1 MSFTAVVGKEL
12 IELAEKSGL
21 IEEER
26 TILATYIHPT
36 EDETDTDTNV
46 IPIETSL
53 SDEKKIEVANDI
65 EQQSDNID
73 DDGSVDSDKVASPTK
88 IPEEEKSKDKEPE
101 QDTVSVKSQNSTN
114 DPEKVRNRFS
124 ETYSRFQIEEAKA
137 TSRAKLG
144 LAFEMLEMMRERG
157 LKCDPAAYQC
167 LIDACG
173 RCGDT
178 DRATKLLA
186 RMHEDGIVADG
197 VVYSCLVSAFSTETA
212 WRKVSGESN
221 EDLPGRFNF

>member
-21 IEEER
+21 DEEER
-26 TILATYIHPT
+26 TILSTYIHPS
-36 EDETDTDTNV
+36 EDEADADMKPV
-46 IPIETSL
+46 ETSF
-53 SDEKKIEVANDI
+53 SDEKKADASNDT
-65 EQQSDNID
+65 EQQSENID
-73 DDGSVDSDKVASPTK
+73 DEGSVDSDKAASPTQSRK
-88 IPEEEKSKDKEPE
+88 EEKPKEKDAE
-101 QDTVSVKSQNSTN
+101 QDTVSVQSLNSTN
-114 DPEKVRNRFS
+114 DPDKVRNRFS

-178 DRATKLLA
+178 NRATKLLA

-212 WRKVSGESN
+212 WRKVSGENN
-221 EDLPGRFNF
+221 EDLPGT